1 MTRQIVLRHPSSMTR
16 RRPLLLAST
25 KSSSSSSLSKTFS
38 SSSTANGRRSVG
50 FGEVAGGTA
59 AECAAVCCCCPCAL
73 VDFLVLTVY
82 KLPAGL
88 CRKALKQKRRSRLMK
103 KGLLPQ
109 PSSRHCGCGCDDT
122 ELQIHPVAA
131 ISESMMAADKVL
143 ESVQPDED
151 VMQLEKEMWERFYG
165 AGFWRSPSQKS
176 NL

>member
-1 MTRQIVLRHPSSMTR
+1 M
-16 RRPLLLAST
+16 
-25 KSSSSSSLSKTFS
+25 
-38 SSSTANGRRSVG
+38 G

-109 PSSRHCGCGCDDT
+109 PSSRHCGCDDM

-143 ESVQPDED
+143 ESVQLDED